1 MDVVG
6 GRATPGGGPFNTA
19 RALAR
24 LGVPVAFL
32 GHLSD
37 DAHGRTLL
45 EALRA
50 DGVALDLVS
59 IGHEPTTLAVAHV
72 DASGAA
78 RYEFDIEGTAAP
90 ALTAAMVPR
99 RLPAGVVALHIG
111 TLGLALEPIAS
122 TLLDLL
128 AREGAGRVVMLDPNV
143 RPGVV
148 PDPVYR
154 ENLRR
159 AIAMSTIVK
168 ASEEDLAWLGAPPE
182 ARLLVVTRGRRG
194 AFAIHA
200 GHRVDVPAVN
210 VDVVDTIGAGDAFG
224 AALLA
229 WLFHHDRLTPDAD
242 LDHDGL
248 TAALEYACLAAAI
261 TCTRRG
267 ADPPTQSDMTARTG

>member
-24 LGVPVAFL
+24 LDVPVAFL

-59 IGHEPTTLAVAHV
+59 VGHEPTTRAIAHV
-72 DASGAA
+72 DRHGVAS
-78 RYEFDIEGTAAP
+78 YEFAVEGTSAP
-90 ALTAAMVPR
+90 ALTAEMVPAH
-99 RLPAGVVALHIG
+99 LQAGVRALHVG
-111 TLGLALEPIAS
+111 TLGLALEPIAT
-122 TLLDLL
+122 TLIELVG
-128 AREGAGRVVMLDPNV
+128 RERGGRVVMLDPNV
-143 RPGVV
+143 RRGVV

-154 ENLRR
+154 DNLRR
-159 AIAMSTIVK
+159 AIALSTIVK
-168 ASEEDLAWLGAPPE
+168 ASEEDLAWLGAAPE
-182 ARLLVVTRGRRG
+182 VRLLVVTRGQAG
-194 AFAIHA
+194 AFAIH
-200 GHRVDVPAVN
+200 GGLRVDVPAVS

-229 WLFHHDRLTPDAD
+229 WLFHHDRLTPDVA
-242 LDHDGL
+242 LDRENL

-261 TCTRRG
+261 TCSRAG
-267 ADPPTQSDMTARTG
+267 ANPPLRAELGARLA